1 MSQRLSIHKM
11 ELQNLSF
18 QFESGERVFDNFS
31 FEIPNK
37 RAIWVRSKGARGK
50 STLLKILSGL
60 LSPQEGR
67 YLINGENVSDM
78 NFEEFLKYR
87 LSMGYGF
94 DSGGLLNNRTLYENL
109 ALPLLYHNLLSSKE
123 AHHRVDEMM
132 NFFGLDRSRH
142 SRPFFVSGSERKLAC
157 LVRPFVHW
165 PEVVFLDDPVT
176 GLKQE
181 NLKAFFHF
189 VEEGFVTRGLKQVI
203 FTGESPLLAG
213 HLKADEV
220 FIGDDRSVSK
230 EVA

>member
-1 MSQRLSIHKM
+1 MSKRESIQKM
-11 ELQNLSF
+11 EMKNLSF
-18 QFESGERVFDNFS
+18 QFESGERIFENFS
-31 FEIPNK
+31 FDIPQTK
-37 RAIWVRSKGARGK
+37 AIWVRSAGPRGK
-50 STLLKILSGL
+50 STLLKILAGL
-60 LSPQEGR
+60 LSPQSGS
-67 YLINGENVSDM
+67 YLINGQDVSEM

-109 ALPLLYHNLLSSKE
+109 SLPLLYHKLLPTKE

-142 SRPFFVSGSERKLAC
+142 ARPFFVSGSQRKLAC

-189 VEEGFVTRGLKQVI
+189 VEEGFETRGLKQLI

-213 HLKADEV
+213 HLKADEL
-220 FIGDDRSVSK
+220 FIGDEGAVFT
-230 EVA
+230 AAA